1 MTHDHA
7 TNTTDQFDKLRES
20 ARDLIAAASDTYKKR
35 NGHLSTFED
44 ESGEKCWIVP
54 FDAFE
59 SLRSALEALMAADT
73 EQSKPETAPSER
85 VTSISDDGDI
95 VEAMV
100 LSLKNPF
107 PSESLMRAGGI
118 DYWREI
124 MRGAYRAALTTITQG
139 ELLNIDWFE
148 TSLNIIHD
156 HKKVYVVER
165 DNLKHSGEANATV
178 YAKFVEVCDSIS
190 QAIHDMKK
198 SAGPVRNMLIKP
210 LEWRTDLYGA
220 MTATHPFG
228 SYSCPRFHDA
238 WDLMRNG
245 LHVHPK
251 VHGVIQTYPSL
262 EAAKDA
268 AQVDFEKRASAILEL
283 ATGANS
289 VPAKLLRLTFAVQHN
304 PNCPAPW
311 LVRLPGK
318 SGTIDMK
325 PYRDVI
331 GIVKHETGDRLGFGK
346 TFGEAARSA
355 LTASA
360 DTSTNAS

>member
-7 TNTTDQFDKLRES
+7 TNPTDQTDRLREA
-20 ARDLIAAASDTYKKR
+20 ARDLIASASDIYKKR
-35 NGHLSTFED
+35 NGHLSSFED

-59 SLRSALEALMAADT
+59 SLRSALDSLTAADT
-73 EQSKPETAPSER
+73 GQSTSDAASPSETASMSEN
-85 VTSISDDGDI
+85 DI

-100 LSLKNPF
+100 LSMRDPF
-107 PSESLMRAGGI
+107 PSESLTRAGGI

-124 MRGAYRAALTTITQG
+124 MRKAYRAAQPSVPQRVPDD
-139 ELLNIDWFE
+139 IDWFE
-148 TSLNIIHD
+148 TSLDIVHD
-156 HKKVYVVER
+156 HKKAYVVER
-165 DNLKHSGEANATV
+165 DNLKHCGKANASL
-178 YAKFVEVCDSIS
+178 YASFVEVCDSIS

-198 SAGPVRNMLIKP
+198 SAGPRKNMLIKP
-210 LEWRTDLYGA
+210 LAWCTDLYGT
-220 MTATHPFG
+220 MTAMHPFG

-238 WDLMRNG
+238 WDLLRDG
-245 LHVHPK
+245 IHVHPK

-262 EAAKDA
+262 EAAQEA
-268 AQVDFEKRASAILEL
+268 AQVDFEKRVSAVLQLNTGTHPVPVEL
-283 ATGANS
+283 
-289 VPAKLLRLTFAVQHN
+289 LHLTFAVQHN

-318 SGTIDMK
+318 SGSIDMK

-346 TFGEAARSA
+346 TFAEAARRV
-355 LTASA
+355 LTTSA
-360 DTSTNAS
+360 DTPTDAS

>member
-1 MTHDHA
+1 MTHDDKINISGQ
-7 TNTTDQFDKLRES
+7 TNRLRDS
-20 ARDLIAAASDTYKKR
+20 ARDLIASASNTYKKR
-35 NGHLSTFED
+35 NGHLGSFED

-59 SLRSALEALMAADT
+59 SLRSALDTITAAET
-73 EQSKPETAPSER
+73 EQSKLDSTPPPQPAAISE
-85 VTSISDDGDI
+85 DDI

-100 LSLKNPF
+100 LSMRDPF

-124 MRGAYRAALTTITQG
+124 MREAYRAALPAIPQAG
-139 ELLNIDWFE
+139 PVNIDWFE
-148 TSLNIIHD
+148 TSLNIVHD

-165 DNLKHSGEANATV
+165 DNLKHRGKANSSL
-178 YAKFVEVCDSIS
+178 YASFVEVCDSIS
-190 QAIHDMKK
+190 QAIHNVRKNTT
-198 SAGPVRNMLIKP
+198 PRRNMLIKP
-210 LEWRTDLYGA
+210 LDWRTDIYGA
-220 MTATHPFG
+220 MKAMHPFG

-238 WDLMRNG
+238 WDLFRDG
-245 LHVHPK
+245 IHVHPK

-262 EAAKDA
+262 EAAQEA
-268 AQVDFEKRASAILEL
+268 AQVDFEKRASAILQL
-283 ATGANS
+283 DTGANS
-289 VPAKLLRLTFAVQHN
+289 VPVELLRLTFAVQHN
-304 PNCPAPW
+304 PNCPSPW

-346 TFGEAARSA
+346 TFAEAARSA
-355 LTASA
+355 LTANA
-360 DTSTNAS
+360 DASSNVS